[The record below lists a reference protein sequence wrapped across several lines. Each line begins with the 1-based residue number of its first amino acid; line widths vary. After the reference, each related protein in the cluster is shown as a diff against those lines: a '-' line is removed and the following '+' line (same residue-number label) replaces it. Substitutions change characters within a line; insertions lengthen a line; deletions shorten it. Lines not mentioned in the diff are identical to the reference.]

1 MTPRHSDG
9 HEPGAA
15 ARSAPGAPGSGRPRA
30 SSRGMLAE
38 AAAELFLEQTYGGTT
53 VDDIA
58 RRAGVS
64 RATFFNYFSS
74 KSDLLWLEVDE
85 SLAAFPAMLADADD
99 DVEPMAAVLGAF
111 VRLADGFGPD
121 RLPLAVTQ
129 VELMGTD
136 AELQASALPR
146 FLGVVRQVA
155 AAIARRAGGDAD
167 GPLTRAAATAVVG
180 AAVAAAGAWARAG
193 VGRGP
198 LTPLVRDAIEPVCA
212 GYAAAFANR

>member
-1 MTPRHSDG
+1 VTPKHS
-9 HEPGAA
+9 EQTAQA
-15 ARSAPGAPGSGRPRA
+15 GRPRA

-38 AAAELFLEQTYGGTT
+38 AAGELFLEQTYAGTT

-64 RATFFNYFSS
+64 RATFFNYFAA

-85 SLAAFPAMLADADD
+85 SLAAFPAMLAAPDD
-99 DVEPMAAVLGAF
+99 DVEPMAAVLEAV
-111 VRLADGFGPD
+111 VRLAEGFGPD

-146 FLGVVRQVA
+146 FLAVVRLVA
-155 AAIARRAGGDAD
+155 AAIARRAGGDPD
-167 GPLTRAAATAVVG
+167 GLLPRAAATAVVG
-180 AAVAAAGAWARAG
+180 AAVAATGVWARAG
-193 VGRGP
+193 VRRGP
-198 LTPLVRDAIEPVCA
+198 LAPLVRAAVEPVCD
-212 GYAAAFANR
+212 GYATVFASE

>member
-1 MTPRHSDG
+1 MTPRHSSG
-9 HEPGAA
+9 HGT
-15 ARSAPGAPGSGRPRA
+15 GGSGRPRA

-38 AAAELFLEQTYGGTT
+38 AAGELFLEQTYAGTT

-85 SLAAFPAMLADADD
+85 SLAAFPAMLEAADD
-99 DVEPMAAVLGAF
+99 DVEPMAAVLAA
-111 VRLADGFGPD
+111 VLRLADGFGPE

-136 AELQASALPR
+136 DELQASALPR
-146 FLGVVRQVA
+146 FLAVVRQVA
-155 AAIARRAGGDAD
+155 VAIARRSGDDPD
-167 GPLTRAAATAVVG
+167 GLLPRAAATAVVG
-180 AAVAAAGAWARAG
+180 AAVAAAGVWARAG

-198 LTPLVRDAIEPVCA
+198 LTPVVRDAVEPVCA
-212 GYAAAFANR
+212 GFAAALANR

>member
-1 MTPRHSDG
+1 MTPRHSSG
-9 HEPGAA
+9 HGT
-15 ARSAPGAPGSGRPRA
+15 GGSGRPRA

-38 AAAELFLEQTYGGTT
+38 AAGELFLEQTYAGTT

-74 KSDLLWLEVDE
+74 KGDLLWLEVDE
-85 SLAAFPAMLADADD
+85 SLAAFPAMLAGADA
-99 DVEPMAAVLGAF
+99 DVEPMAAVLAA
-111 VRLADGFGPD
+111 VLRLADGFGPE

-136 AELQASALPR
+136 DELQASALPR
-146 FLGVVRQVA
+146 FLAVVRQVA
-155 AAIARRAGGDAD
+155 VAIARRSGDDPD
-167 GPLTRAAATAVVG
+167 GLLP
-180 AAVAAAGAWARAG
+180 RAG

-198 LTPLVRDAIEPVCA
+198 LTPVVRDAVEPVCA
-212 GYAAAFANR
+212 GFAAALANR

>member
-1 MTPRHSDG
+1 MTPRHSSHVGGTG
-9 HEPGAA
+9 HSVPG
-15 ARSAPGAPGSGRPRA
+15 GSGRPRA

-38 AAAELFLEQTYGGTT
+38 AAGELFLEQTYAGTT

-64 RATFFNYFSS
+64 RATFFNYFGS

-85 SLAAFPAMLADADD
+85 SLTAFPAMLADAPD
-99 DVEPMAAVLGAF
+99 DVPPMAAVLAAV
-111 VRLADGFGPD
+111 VRLAQGFGPD

-129 VELMGTD
+129 VDLMGTD

-146 FLGVVRQVA
+146 FLGVVRLVA
-155 AAIARRAGGDAD
+155 ATIAARSGGDPGD
-167 GPLTRAAATAVVG
+167 LLPRAAATGVVG
-180 AAVAAAGAWARAG
+180 AAVAAAGVWARAG

-198 LTPLVRDAIEPVCA
+198 LEPYVRDAVVPVCDGFA
-212 GYAAAFANR
+212 TALANR